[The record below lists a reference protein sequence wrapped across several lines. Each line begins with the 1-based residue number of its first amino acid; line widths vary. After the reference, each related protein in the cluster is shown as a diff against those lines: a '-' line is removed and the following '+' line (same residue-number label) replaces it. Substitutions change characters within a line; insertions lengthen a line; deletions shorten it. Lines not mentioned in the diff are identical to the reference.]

1 MNPPPRPT
9 MLLLAAAASSFLLSM
24 IQSIPVPVLPQI
36 AHQLGVD
43 ATTAGWVTTATLLA
57 ASACTPLLGRLGHV
71 YGIKPVFI
79 AALIV
84 TLIGSVVTAT
94 VDDIGWL
101 IAGRI
106 LQGASMGLFPLG
118 ISLLRHE
125 LPADRLTGGMAM
137 VASTLGVGGGVALVA
152 AGLLTRGD
160 GDYRW
165 AFGVAVV
172 VGLIALALAFVLPD
186 RPGAGGRVDYLGAA
200 VLSAGL
206 IALLLPIS
214 QGRDWGWTSPL
225 VLGLFVVAAIVLT
238 GFLLLER
245 RTAAPLVPVELLR
258 HKPVLVTNLAAMA
271 VGFAMFATQL
281 ATSYLAQSPAFGF
294 GASVLETSIVFLL
307 PGAAVSVVAGP
318 LAGRLVN
325 RIGARLVLV
334 VACAIAALTS
344 LSLAF
349 AHQGKAEVI
358 VAFTLLSCGIAM
370 AYAAMPAL
378 LISHVAPHDTSIA
391 NSINSIMRTIG
402 GTVGSALVI
411 TILAVPSQAVFRTS
425 YVMSAV
431 VYALGAVLVLVFINR
446 HRGDIDDLQSRERS
460 QVRSPVLAGP
470 GATPDER

>member
-9 MLLLAAAASSFLLSM
+9 MLLIAAAASSFLLSM

-43 ATTAGWVTTATLLA
+43 ATTAGWVTTSTLLA

-79 AALIV
+79 AALLI
-84 TLIGSVVTAT
+84 TLVGSVITAT
-94 VDDIGWL
+94 VHDIGWL
-101 IAGRI
+101 IFGRV

-125 LPADRLTGGMAM
+125 LPAARLTGSMAI

-152 AGLLTRGD
+152 AGLLAQGD
-160 GDYRW
+160 GDYRR
-165 AFGVAVV
+165 AFAVSVV
-172 VGLIALALAFVLPD
+172 VGLIALALACTLPR
-186 RPGAGGRVDYLGAA
+186 RPGGGGRVDWTGAA

-206 IALLLPIS
+206 ISLLLPIS
-214 QGRDWGWTSPL
+214 QGHSWGWTSPG
-225 VLGLFVVAAIVLT
+225 VLGLFVVAVLILT
-238 GFLLLER
+238 GFLLFER
-245 RTAAPLVPVELLR
+245 RTAAPLVSVTLLSHR
-258 HKPVLVTNLAAMA
+258 PVLVTNLAAMA
-271 VGFAMFATQL
+271 VGFAMFATNL
-281 ATSYLAQSPAFGF
+281 ATSYLVQIPRETAGFGF

-307 PGAAVSVVAGP
+307 PGAAVSIIVGP
-318 LAGRLVN
+318 LSGRLVN

-334 VACAIAALTS
+334 IACVTS
-344 LSLAF
+344 ASSSISLAV
-349 AHQGKAEVI
+349 AHQGRAEVI
-358 VAFTLLSCGIAM
+358 VAFVLLSCGTAM

-378 LISHVAPHDTSIA
+378 LISHVDPHDTSIA

-411 TILAVPSQAVFRTS
+411 TILSVPTQSAFRIS

-431 VYALGAVLVLVFINR
+431 VFAAGAAMVLLLIRRPAPVP
-446 HRGDIDDLQSRERS
+446 E
-460 QVRSPVLAGP
+460 PVLAQ
-470 GATPDER
+470 A